1 MMKSKIYFNKYF
13 LFFFILISV
22 FQQAKADLLITVFGD
37 SLVSGYGLLKEES
50 FPEVLRQKLLDFE
63 IKAQINNAGVSG
75 DTSSGGLARF
85 DWVISEKPDILIIVL
100 GSNDMLRGIN
110 PEITQENLSKIIEK
124 SKEKNIQVLLC
135 GMQSGGNMG
144 VKYKENFDSIYSS
157 LKNKHEVFFY
167 PFFLE
172 GVALNPIYNQKDLMH
187 PNKQGIHLIVNKMI
201 PSILEVIEE
210 VNNKP

>member
-110 PEITQENLSKIIEK
+110 PEITQEN
-124 SKEKNIQVLLC
+124 
-135 GMQSGGNMG
+135 
-144 VKYKENFDSIYSS
+144 
-157 LKNKHEVFFY
+157 
-167 PFFLE
+167 
-172 GVALNPIYNQKDLMH
+172 
-187 PNKQGIHLIVNKMI
+187 
-201 PSILEVIEE
+201 
-210 VNNKP
+210 